1 MSPDEGMAACVGFLF
16 TRATEIELRGVNQ
29 VLAVHRLPDGEAV
42 LVCVKHEPFDPDAFK
57 AENEPR
63 LNSSE
68 RKFLTA
74 RQLEAGMENLRGLFV
89 ATPETSE
96 GHATLVDVGGMRV
109 VPRNNSRSEGEF
121 TYDRLS
127 GR

>member
-1 MSPDEGMAACVGFLF
+1 
-16 TRATEIELRGVNQ
+16 
-29 VLAVHRLPDGEAV
+29 V

-68 RKFLTA
+68 RTFLTA
-74 RQLEAGMENLRGLFV
+74 RQLEAGMENYVACF
-89 ATPETSE
+89 ATPEPSE

-121 TYDRLS
+121 TYDR
-127 GR
+127 